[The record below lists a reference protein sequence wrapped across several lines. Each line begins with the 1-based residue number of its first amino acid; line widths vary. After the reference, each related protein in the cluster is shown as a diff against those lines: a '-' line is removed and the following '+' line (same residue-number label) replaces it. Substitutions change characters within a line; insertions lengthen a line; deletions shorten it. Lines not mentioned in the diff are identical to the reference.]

1 MRDRIVCL
9 CDSIYTVTELRI
21 KSQGIHFRFPVSP
34 SSVVRVSNILQNNA
48 LKIAWETPP
57 RANSSVPLHLLR
69 KYKLIMFSFYPEH
82 LFFHSVLTTHDRSA
96 ICLEAYSAVIL
107 GVFS

>member
-1 MRDRIVCL
+1 M
-9 CDSIYTVTELRI
+9 
-21 KSQGIHFRFPVSP
+21 G
-34 SSVVRVSNILQNNA
+34 NA
-48 LKIAWETPP
+48 PESY
-57 RANSSVPLHLLR
+57 SSVPLHLLR